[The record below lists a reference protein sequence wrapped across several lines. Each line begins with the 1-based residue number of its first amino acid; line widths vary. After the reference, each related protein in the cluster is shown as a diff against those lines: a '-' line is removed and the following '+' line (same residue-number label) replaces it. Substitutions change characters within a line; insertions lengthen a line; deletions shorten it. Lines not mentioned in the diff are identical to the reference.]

1 MRQFNWFM
9 SLTTGKEEEMTD
21 VRDAVEDYAI
31 PGGEDAA
38 ALESANSAADDS
50 VGTDEIN
57 VDANPAAESAVDND
71 DADAAAASE
80 SAAVAAVDTDESMLD
95 SGGSTED
102 SSEEGSDKD
111 NHKPPPPV
119 DDPNEAL
126 LQAMNHKEEG
136 NNHFKSGDLIS
147 AARSYRHGTTLLK
160 NLNQGNTGDEQ
171 VKQLIISLQTNLSMV
186 CFKQNKHKMSR
197 DVASKALEVD
207 DQNVKALYR
216 RAVASRAMGD
226 VDAARADLKEALKLD
241 PANTAVKKELLAIK
255 KSLEDLKRKEKARL
269 QKAFSKSGSLLY
281 SDKEAEEKRKLE
293 EKKEQERREAEAL
306 KKRKQEWEDECVRR
320 MSSEPPEEAISY
332 EDWDKAKKKEEED
345 QEKARKKAKKE
356 EEDRKREEKRRA
368 RELQKA
374 SSSKSNEDD
383 SSDDDDK
390 LTEKEMAMLRGYKKT
405 SDGRTTSYFNREQT
419 EKEKELIGCIK
430 PKRLEEVSSTPSPTA
445 ASQTPL
451 NNTSSVGSVW
461 NAAGT
466 TWEEKDT
473 TEWCRTCLTECLK
486 EATATVTASK
496 AEQSLT
502 YVAVVKEVERLT
514 GDASVA
520 LAGGKKRYIYDFH
533 TSIKYDILDDGD
545 DQIASGTLHLPDIN
559 SATTAEEE
567 LEVDISGWKKAPSGE
582 GVNMEDA
589 VACQNLLVQD
599 VRRSVLRFVEKFN
612 ANF

>member
-1 MRQFNWFM
+1 MEIQDEGTTDNRQR
-9 SLTTGKEEEMTD
+9 MTD
-21 VRDAVEDYAI
+21 VRDTVEDYAI
-31 PGGEDAA
+31 PPGEEDAA
-38 ALESANSAADDS
+38 AATAAEEITDVDENPAVDITDD
-50 VGTDEIN
+50 
-57 VDANPAAESAVDND
+57 DANND
-71 DADAAAASE
+71 STAAAA
-80 SAAVAAVDTDESMLD
+80 AAAVDESILE
-95 SGGSTED
+95 SGSAE
-102 SSEEGSDKD
+102 SSEEGTDKD
-111 NHKPPPPV
+111 KPV
-119 DDPNEAL
+119 DPNEAL
-126 LQAMNHKEEG
+126 LQAMNHKEDG

-171 VKQLIISLQTNLSMV
+171 VKQLIIILQTNLSMI
-186 CFKQNKHKMSR
+186 CFKQKKHKMSR

-207 DQNVKALYR
+207 NQNVKALYR
-216 RAVASRAMGD
+216 RGVASRAMGD
-226 VDAARADLKEALKLD
+226 VDAARADLKEAYKLD

-255 KSLEDLKRKEKARL
+255 KSLEDMKKKEKARL
-269 QKAFSKSGSLLY
+269 QKAFSSKSGSLLY

-293 EKKEQERREAEAL
+293 EKKEQERRDAEAL

-332 EDWDKAKKKEEED
+332 EDWDKAMKKKDED
-345 QEKARKKAKKE
+345 EEKARKKAKKE
-356 EEDRKREEKRRA
+356 EEDRKKEEKRKA
-368 RELQKA
+368 REAQKA
-374 SSSKSNEDD
+374 NSQSKDDD
-383 SSDDDDK
+383 SSDDE
-390 LTEKEMAMLRGYKKT
+390 LTESELRSLRGYKKT

-430 PKRLEEVSSTPSPTA
+430 PKKLEEVSSAASSTA
-445 ASQTPL
+445 ASPTSL
-451 NNTSSVGSVW
+451 NNTSSVGSAW

-473 TEWCRTCLTECLK
+473 SEWCRACLTECLK
-486 EATATVTASK
+486 EATAVFTASN
-496 AEQSLT
+496 AEQST
-502 YVAVVKEVERLT
+502 YVAVVKEVQSLT

-533 TSIKYDILDDGD
+533 TSVKYDIIDDGD
-545 DQIASGTLHLPDIN
+545 EQIASGTLALPDIN

-567 LEVDISGWKKAPSGE
+567 LDVDISGWKKAPSGE
-582 GVNMEDA
+582 GVNLEDA

>member
-1 MRQFNWFM
+1 
-9 SLTTGKEEEMTD
+9 MTD
-21 VRDAVEDYAI
+21 VRDTLEDDVI
-31 PGGEDAA
+31 PGGGEDA
-38 ALESANSAADDS
+38 LEVNDDDLDANAADD
-50 VGTDEIN
+50 E
-57 VDANPAAESAVDND
+57 
-71 DADAAAASE
+71 AAAAD
-80 SAAVAAVDTDESMLD
+80 SAAAEDSDESMFE
-95 SGGSTED
+95 SGSTE

-111 NHKPPPPV
+111 EKTPPV

-197 DVASKALEVD
+197 DIASKALEVEKC
-207 DQNVKALYR
+207 NVKALYR

-241 PANTAVKKELLAIK
+241 PVNTAVKKELLAIK
-255 KSLEDLKRKEKARL
+255 KSLEDLKQKEKARL

-293 EKKEQERREAEAL
+293 EKKEQERQEAEAL

-332 EDWDKAKKKEEED
+332 DDWDKARKKEEED
-345 QEKARKKAKKE
+345 EEKARKKAKKE
-356 EEDRKREEKRRA
+356 EEDRKREEKRKA
-368 RELQKA
+368 REAQKA
-374 SSSKSNEDD
+374 SSKSNDND
-383 SSDDDDK
+383 SSDDE

-419 EKEKELIGCIK
+419 EQEKELIGCIK

-451 NNTSSVGSVW
+451 NNSSVGSVW

-473 TEWCRTCLTECLK
+473 TEWCRACLTECLK
-486 EATATVTASK
+486 EATAVVTASK

-502 YVAVVKEVERLT
+502 YMAVVKEITSLT

-545 DQIASGTLHLPDIN
+545 DKIASGTLHLPDIN

-582 GVNMEDA
+582 GVNLEDA

-599 VRRSVLRFVEKFN
+599 VRKSVLRFVEKFN